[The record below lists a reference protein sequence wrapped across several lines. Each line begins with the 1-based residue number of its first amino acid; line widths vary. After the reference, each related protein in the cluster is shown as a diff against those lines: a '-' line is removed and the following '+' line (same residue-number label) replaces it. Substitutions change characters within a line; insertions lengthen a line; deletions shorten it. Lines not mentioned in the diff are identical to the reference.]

1 MISLWLL
8 NVWQF
13 LSISGKSQMLMADS
27 KSGEPIIAGDIGCA
41 GAMAVLMKD
50 TISHH
55 LMQTLEFHNGNS
67 DHFCYIHGILL
78 FVHAGT
84 FVKIIHVNSFIL
96 ADKIALKLA
105 GIEEAE
111 SDYGYVVTEAGLG
124 ADIG

>member
-55 LMQTLEFHNGNS
+55 LMQTLEVPLS
-67 DHFCYIHGILL
+67 
-78 FVHAGT
+78 
-84 FVKIIHVNSFIL
+84 KSFMSTHSSL
-96 ADKIALKLA
+96 PTRLP
-105 GIEEAE
+105 
-111 SDYGYVVTEAGLG
+111 
-124 ADIG
+124 